1 MCKPLTTMKRAFVSL
16 FAVALLAIGVLGLNE
31 SVAGEWDGSFETPG
45 GARPFKFVL
54 AVDGEKITGTAKR
67 PNGDVPITG
76 TIKGDVINFGYTI
89 NYGGNDLTLMF
100 SGKVKG
106 DTMSGTVSFA
116 GRAEEA
122 WSAKRV
128 KSAAK

>member
-1 MCKPLTTMKRAFVSL
+1 MKQAIVSA
-16 FAVALLAIGVLGLNE
+16 FAVALLAVGVLGFAE
-31 SVAGEWDGSFETPG
+31 SVAGEWDGSFDTPG

-67 PNGDVPITG
+67 PTGDVPITG
-76 TIKGDVINFGYTI
+76 TIKGDVINFSYTI

-106 DTMSGTVSFA
+106 DSMSGTVSFA

-122 WSAKRV
+122 FSAKRV
-128 KSAAK
+128 KS

>member
-1 MCKPLTTMKRAFVSL
+1 MKRAFVSL

-67 PNGDVPITG
+67 PSGDVPITG
-76 TIKGDVINFGYTI
+76 TIKGDVINFSYTI

-122 WSAKRV
+122 FSAKRV
-128 KSAAK
+128 KSDAK

>member
-1 MCKPLTTMKRAFVSL
+1 M
-16 FAVALLAIGVLGLNE
+16 FAIVLLAVGALGFSD
-31 SVAGEWDGSFETPG
+31 SVDGEWDGSFETPG

-76 TIKGDVINFGYTI
+76 TLKGDIINFSYTI

-100 SGKVKG
+100 SGKVAG
-106 DTMSGTVSFA
+106 DTMSGTVSFS

-122 WSAKRV
+122 WKAKRV
-128 KSAAK
+128 RS

>member
-1 MCKPLTTMKRAFVSL
+1 MCKPLTSMKRAFVSL

-31 SVAGEWDGSFETPG
+31 SVAGEWDGAFETPG
-45 GARPFKFVL
+45 GARPFKFML

-76 TIKGDVINFGYTI
+76 TIKGDVINFSYTI

-106 DTMSGTVSFA
+106 DAMSGTVSFA